1 MASRRTYQ
9 ILLVA
14 CLAGLALVIGLA
26 AVLLL
31 YEDVPDD
38 TPARPG
44 RKITERMPEFSLAL
58 LGGGK
63 LTHAELRG
71 KPVLVNFFAS
81 WCLPCREEMPAI
93 EKLSK
98 EYRPKD
104 VVFFGVAVDD
114 TETKMKEF
122 VTRFGVSFSVGLDDG
137 GSVQKAFGVYGLPTT
152 FFIDRQGQIRYF
164 HAGAVNE
171 QLLRHELD
179 KLL

>member
-1 MASRRTYQ
+1 MASRRAYK
-9 ILLVA
+9 ILLFA

-44 RKITERMPEFSLAL
+44 RKASERMPEFSLAL
-58 LGGGK
+58 MGGGK
-63 LTHAELRG
+63 LSRAEVQG

-98 EYRPKD
+98 EYRGKE

-122 VTRFGVSFSVGLDDG
+122 VSRYGVTFPVGLDDG
-137 GSVQKAFGVYGLPTT
+137 GAVQKAFGVYGLPTT
-152 FFIDRQGQIRYF
+152 FFIDRQGQVRYF

-171 QLLRHELD
+171 QLMRHELD